1 VQEFEV
7 PPLVLPT
14 TVGNL
19 GLLPARNAA
28 AAGPLVGYSRRSA
41 DGGWTDVTHSEFA
54 AQVEQLAKGFMA
66 AGLAPGERVALLCR
80 TRYEWTLVDFALLA
94 AGLVVVP
101 VYPTAP
107 PDQVEWVLRNSE
119 VVAAVVE
126 TDADAGR
133 VAGVRRGLPALRDV
147 WQIDGNGLED
157 VTAGADEITDA
168 EFRQRSTLADRD
180 SLATIIYT
188 SGTTGHPKGVELTH
202 GNFLG
207 LTENAV
213 ERLREVVDAPD
224 AATLLFLPLAHVY
237 ARLVQVV
244 AVYARARLGHVPTTD
259 AVVDDLGSFRPT
271 FVLTVPR
278 VLESIYH
285 RAEQEAVGDGRG
297 RLFGRAMRVA
307 EAWSRALDTPKGPS
321 SRLRAMHLAMDRL
334 VYRAIRE
341 ELGGR
346 LTSALSGGAPLGA
359 RLGHVFRGIG
369 LPVLEGYGLTE
380 TTASAT
386 VNTPQLTRM
395 GTVGLPLPGVSV
407 RIGDDSEVQISGVGV
422 FAGYLD
428 DAAATE
434 RTLTEDGWVRTGD
447 LGRLDAHGYLTITGR
462 RSDLLV
468 TSGGAKVSPAALE
481 GAVRAHPLISQCVV
495 VGEGR
500 PHLGALITI
509 DPMLLSLWCDNRDL
523 EQLSSDGASTD
534 DMVASEIKQAIRDAN
549 ASLDASA
556 PIRTFTVLPVDLTTA
571 NGYLTPSDKVRRD
584 LVQRDFAEEIAG
596 LYTQD
601 ANHVE

>member
-1 VQEFEV
+1 MQEFEV

-14 TVGNL
+14 TLGNL
-19 GLLPARNAA
+19 GLLPSRNALSE
-28 AAGPLVGYSRRSA
+28 PQQVGYSRRTP
-41 DGGWTDVTHSEFA
+41 DGDWADVTQEAFA
-54 AQVEQLAKGFMA
+54 AEVERLAKGFMA

-107 PDQVEWVLRNSE
+107 LDQVTWVLNDSA
-119 VVAAVVE
+119 VAAAVVE
-126 TDADAGR
+126 TPDDAAR
-133 VAGVRRGLPALRDV
+133 VAGVRRKLSALRDI
-147 WQIDGNGLED
+147 WQIDGNGLDD
-157 VTAGADEITDA
+157 VTAGADEVTDA

-180 SLATIIYT
+180 TVATIIYT

-202 GNFLG
+202 GNFLS

-237 ARLVQVV
+237 ARVVQVV
-244 AVYARARLGHVPTTD
+244 AVYSRARLGHVAAID
-259 AVVDDLGSFRPT
+259 SVVDDLGSFRPT

-278 VLESIYH
+278 VLETIYH
-285 RAEQEAVGDGRG
+285 RAEQESVGDGRG
-297 RLFGRAMRVA
+297 RVFARAMRVA
-307 EAWSRALDTPKGPS
+307 ESWSRALDRPKGPS
-321 SRLRAMHLAMDRL
+321 RRLRAEHLAMERL
-334 VYRAIRE
+334 VYRALRE
-341 ELGGR
+341 QLGGR
-346 LTSALSGGAPLGA
+346 LTSALSGGAPLSE

-369 LPVLEGYGLTE
+369 VPVLEGYGLTE

-407 RIGDDSEVQISGVGV
+407 RIADDGEVEISGVGV
-422 FAGYLD
+422 FSGYRN

-447 LGRLDAHGYLTITGR
+447 LGRLDDNGYLTITGR
-462 RSDLLV
+462 RSDVLV
-468 TSGGAKVSPAALE
+468 TSGGANVSPAGLE
-481 GAVRAHPLISQCVV
+481 GEVRAHPLVSQCVV
-495 VGEGR
+495 VGDRR
-500 PHLGALITI
+500 PHLGALITV
-509 DPMLLSLWCDNRDL
+509 DPMLLSLWRDNQDL
-523 EQLSSDGASTD
+523 QQVSGGEATTD
-534 DMVASEIKQAIRDAN
+534 DVVLAEIKKAIRDAN
-549 ASLDASA
+549 ASLDADL
-556 PIRTFTVLPVDLTTA
+556 PIRTFTVLPLDLTTA

-596 LYTQD
+596 LYSQD
-601 ANHVE
+601 ANQVE